1 MKLYQKRT
9 LSLAM
14 AVFFGITAVTG
25 CRNTSEKPME
35 TAKITDL
42 TTQGTKNQESSESEK
57 AMGRYLEEEVPI
69 PEEAVYLLDISKGT
83 EGVLRCAG
91 ITVDG
96 GLGVW
101 NHEDGKNWTKAWA
114 ISKEDLNSGEINLIS
129 VSPSGAAFCVTN
141 EPSEESESNPV
152 YWFVDETGTAANF
165 SFTLENADSGFG
177 DHVYRADFSESG
189 KLILYFYNGTICE
202 ADPKTGTLGKN
213 INQDQ
218 ALAYGFFCLGEK
230 VFLMTEAKTLFYDL
244 DKKETGNIDEI
255 LEKKLK
261 SYISEGV
268 GYSNASPFVLS
279 AGKDG
284 NLFFA
289 SPEGIYSYLPGG
301 TVLEQLV
308 NGELSTLSDPS
319 KGLIGLCAMDDGS
332 FYFLGLENDGTAKLY
347 RYSYSA
353 DTPAVPEVE
362 LKLYTL
368 TENNH
373 LQQLAVAFQKDH
385 PDVYV
390 NIQVGRSGSDAV
402 TDSDALRML
411 STDIMAG
418 KGPDILVMD
427 ELPIASYTEKGLLA
441 DVSDIVEE
449 IQSSEGFLGNM
460 GNAFQDETG
469 AVYGIPARFAIPMV
483 LGQKELVEKATDL
496 DSLVSAVQEV
506 KTSFPSYES
515 ALGVM
520 PPEFLA
526 EALYDVCSAGWV
538 KEDGSIDQTGVEA
551 FYSSLSAMYQSDED
565 YRKENQDWFSAQKD
579 SLEELRSYGLLGTL
593 SGAGISVISGRSAI
607 NFGKIRSLYDYAEL
621 NSTENYSA
629 EYKKALLNG
638 QVSNVFVPMEIYGIN
653 SKSAVLETA
662 REFLTYAV
670 SSANKSSAYEDFPT
684 NKKAFEELVS
694 VKTEF
699 YSSSSVGAGEDMIEL
714 DIGFPDDQ
722 SLEQLRTMIE
732 SLATPAL
739 INSVVKEAVIQNVDF
754 CLEGQ
759 ITPQQAAQDAM
770 QKVNLYLSE

>member
-1 MKLYQKRT
+1 MKNYQKRT

-14 AVFFGITAVTG
+14 AVFFGITTVTG
-25 CRNTSEKPME
+25 CRNISEEPME
-35 TAKITDL
+35 TAKIADL
-42 TTQGTKNQESSESEK
+42 TTQETKNQDRSDSDK
-57 AMGRYLEEEVPI
+57 VMGRYLEEEVPL
-69 PEEAVYLLDISKGT
+69 PKEAVYLLDMVRGT
-83 EGVLRCAG
+83 DGGIRSAG
-91 ITVDG
+91 ITADG
-96 GLGVW
+96 GIGVW
-101 NHEDGKNWTKAWA
+101 NSEDGKNWTTSW
-114 ISKEDLNSGEINLIS
+114 ILSKEDLNSEEINLIS

-141 EPSEESESNPV
+141 ESSKENPSNPA
-152 YWFVDETGTAANF
+152 YWFIDESGTAANF
-165 SFTLENADSGFG
+165 SFTLENSGFDFG
-177 DHVYRADFSESG
+177 DHIYRADFSEKG

-230 VFLMTEAKTLFYDL
+230 VFLMTEAKTFFYDL
-244 DKKETGNIDEI
+244 DQKEIGNVDEI
-255 LEKKLK
+255 LETKLK

-268 GYSNASPFVLS
+268 GYSASSPFVLS
-279 AGKDG
+279 EGKDG
-284 NLFFA
+284 HLFFA

-301 TVLEQLV
+301 TVMEQLV

-319 KGLIGLCAMDDGS
+319 KGLVSLCSMEDGS
-332 FYFLGLENDGTAKLY
+332 FYFLCLENDGMPKLY
-347 RYSYSA
+347 HYVYSA
-353 DTPAVPEVE
+353 DTPTSPETE

-368 TENNH
+368 TENDH

-390 NIQVGRSGSDAV
+390 NIQIGRSGSDAV

-418 KGPDILVMD
+418 KGPDILILD
-427 ELPIASYTEKGLLA
+427 ELPIASYAEKGLLA
-441 DVSDIVEE
+441 DVSDIVEK
-449 IQSSEGFLGNM
+449 IQSSEGFLSSM

-483 LGQKELVEKATDL
+483 FGEKELVEKATDL
-496 DSLVSAVQEV
+496 DSLVSAVEEV
-506 KTSFPSYES
+506 QTSFPDYES
-515 ALGVM
+515 ALGIM

-526 EALYDVCSAGWV
+526 EALYDVCSAGWM
-538 KEDGSIDQTGVEA
+538 KEDGSIDQTEVET
-551 FYSSLSAMYQSDED
+551 FYSSLLAMYQSDEE
-565 YRKENQDWFSAQKD
+565 YRKENQDWFNAQKD

-593 SGAGISVISGRSAI
+593 AGSGISVVSKKTAI
-607 NFGKIRSLYDYAEL
+607 GFGKIRSLYQYAEL
-621 NSTENYSA
+621 HSVENYS
-629 EYKKALLNG
+629 EKYKKALLNG
-638 QVSNVFVPMEIYGIN
+638 QASNVFVPMEIYGIN
-653 SKSAVLETA
+653 SKSTVPETA

-670 SSANKSSAYEDFPT
+670 SSANQSSAYEDFPT
-684 NKKAFEELVS
+684 NKKAFEELLA

-699 YSSSSVGAGEDMIEL
+699 YASSSAGSGEDMIEL
-714 DIGFPDDQ
+714 NIQFPDDQ

-732 SLATPAL
+732 SLTTPAF

-754 CLEGQ
+754 CLEGH